1 MSPCCTSRG
10 PPRCGACSAERWQ
23 GEASAEVR
31 GGQIIHAV
39 PDMKSACVSV
49 SGFRSD
55 ERTQLGQLIK
65 QSGATVIDQ

>member
-1 MSPCCTSRG
+1 
-10 PPRCGACSAERWQ
+10 
-23 GEASAEVR
+23 
-31 GGQIIHAV
+31 
-39 PDMKSACVSV
+39 MKSACVSV